1 MNFQLRPFTSD
12 DLESL
17 VLHANNPKIAMF
29 MTDRFPHPYTQ
40 QDGENFIAFAN
51 QDDPIHIFAIDVDG
65 KAVGGIG
72 IHPQFDI
79 YKKNV
84 ELGYWIGESY
94 WGNGIV
100 SEAIKQMIDFGF
112 KTYDIDRI
120 FARPFGTNKASQRVL
135 EKTGFTLEG
144 KFEKALFKNGEYV
157 DELIYAIRK

>member
-1 MNFQLRPFTSD
+1 MTFQLRPFTLN

-17 VLHANNPKIAMF
+17 VQQANNPKIAMF
-29 MTDRFPHPYTQ
+29 MTDRFPHPYTK

-51 QDDPIHIFAIDVDG
+51 QDDPVHIFAIDVDG

-79 YKKNV
+79 YKKSM

-100 SEAIKQMIDFGF
+100 SSAIKQMIDFGF

-120 FARPFGTNKASQRVL
+120 YARPFGTNTASQKVL
-135 EKTGFTLEG
+135 DKTGFKLEAQ
-144 KFEKALFKNGEYV
+144 FEKTLFKNGEYI
-157 DELIYAIRK
+157 DELIYAVRR